1 MRYGRAVVWLL
12 TGILAGMS
20 PTVQTVE
27 AAEAA
32 AQSKPPASSAAQG
45 ADGKT
50 NTAGTAM
57 DEAAWEAALAAGAT
71 VSAVH
76 GTVTPDPAAA
86 QATPDASAAAG
97 KADVTPAANA
107 GAAQAERTVESPTAN
122 EKSDPAQAAVTSD
135 GGAAMQQV
143 QPAQQMQQ
151 ESAVVQMT
159 PPEVQA
165 AKTTAVPNAPARVQ
179 EIMQKFRLSGN
190 PRSGA
195 YSWVYTSPT
204 WTAEAVSRPA
214 AGSSYFLLAG
224 SENLRFQS
232 FDCDEVWY
240 FHEGCGMR
248 LTALL
253 ADGAVRTF
261 ELGVG
266 GAANAINPIPG
277 LDIGVDAGLCL
288 RMMADMRA
296 RFGLSK
302 DAASKLRHYDVLVPL
317 VKKVFDF
324 ATKEGV
330 MIVLKS
336 FGKRYLGKTTAK
348 YVPFIGQGIAAAA
361 GYGMMRWFARQYIED
376 CYELARLARENAV
389 TIDAEAKVLP

>member
-20 PTVQTVE
+20 PMVQAVD
-27 AAEAA
+27 AAGAA

-86 QATPDASAAAG
+86 QAAPDAA
-97 KADVTPAANA
+97 PAANA
-107 GAAQAERTVESPTAN
+107 GVAQAERPAESPTTN
-122 EKSDPAQAAVTSD
+122 ETSDAAQTALTPD

-151 ESAVVQMT
+151 EGTVVQMT

-266 GAANAINPIPG
+266 GAAMPMVLIPKG
-277 LDIGVDAGLCL
+277 QIFAAENIDPAGYSFISC
-288 RMMADMRA
+288 MT
-296 RFGLSK
+296 
-302 DAASKLRHYDVLVPL
+302 VPAL
-317 VKKVFDF
+317 ETAGIRVWQR
-324 ATKEGV
+324 EE
-330 MIVLKS
+330 L
-336 FGKRYLGKTTAK
+336 LAK
-348 YVPFIGQGIAAAA
+348 YPQAKEVIERYTDAPWGAARTQETAQA
-361 GYGMMRWFARQYIED
+361 GGD
-376 CYELARLARENAV
+376 V
-389 TIDAEAKVLP
+389 HG

>member
-1 MRYGRAVVWLL
+1 MRYGKAAVWLL

-20 PTVQTVE
+20 PTVQTVD
-27 AAEAA
+27 AA

-97 KADVTPAANA
+97 KADATPAANA

-122 EKSDPAQAAVTSD
+122 EKSDAAQAAVTSD
-135 GGAAMQQV
+135 VMEESASSYMGDEGGAVPSV
-143 QPAQQMQQ
+143 QPVQQ
-151 ESAVVQMT
+151 ESVVVQIT
-159 PPEVQA
+159 PSEVQA
-165 AKTTAVPNAPARVQ
+165 AKTTAVSNTAARVQ

-204 WTAEAVSRPA
+204 WTAEAISRPA

-232 FDCDEVWY
+232 FDCDEIWY

-248 LTALL
+248 LTVLG
-253 ADGAVRTF
+253 ADGTVRTF

-266 GAANAINPIPG
+266 GAAMPMVLIPKG
-277 LDIGVDAGLCL
+277 QIFAAENVD
-288 RMMADMRA
+288 
-296 RFGLSK
+296 S
-302 DAASKLRHYDVLVPL
+302 
-317 VKKVFDF
+317 
-324 ATKEGV
+324 
-330 MIVLKS
+330 
-336 FGKRYLGKTTAK
+336 
-348 YVPFIGQGIAAAA
+348 A
-361 GYGMMRWFARQYIED
+361 GYSFISCMTIPALETAGIRVWQRE
-376 CYELARLARENAV
+376 ELLARYPQAKEVIERYTDAPWGAARTQETAQAGGD
-389 TIDAEAKVLP
+389 IHG

>member
-1 MRYGRAVVWLL
+1 MRYGKAAVWLL

-20 PTVQTVE
+20 PTVQAVD
-27 AAEAA
+27 AAGAA

-76 GTVTPDPAAA
+76 GTVTPDSAAA
-86 QATPDASAAAG
+86 QVAPDA
-97 KADVTPAANA
+97 TPAANA
-107 GAAQAERTVESPTAN
+107 GAAQAERTVESPTTN
-122 EKSDPAQAAVTSD
+122 ETSDAALAALTPD
-135 GGAAMQQV
+135 GGAA
-143 QPAQQMQQ
+143 MQQ

-159 PPEVQA
+159 PPEIQA

-204 WTAEAVSRPA
+204 WTAEAISRPA

-248 LTALL
+248 LTVLG
-253 ADGAVRTF
+253 ADGTVRTF

-266 GAANAINPIPG
+266 GAAMPMVLIPKG
-277 LDIGVDAGLCL
+277 QIFAAENVDSAG
-288 RMMADMRA
+288 
-296 RFGLSK
+296 
-302 DAASKLRHYDVLVPL
+302 Y
-317 VKKVFDF
+317 
-324 ATKEGV
+324 
-330 MIVLKS
+330 S
-336 FGKRYLGKTTAK
+336 FISCMTIPALETAGIRVWQREELLAK
-348 YVPFIGQGIAAAA
+348 YPQAKEAIERYTDAPWGAARTQETAQA
-361 GYGMMRWFARQYIED
+361 GGDIHG
-376 CYELARLARENAV
+376 
-389 TIDAEAKVLP
+389 

>member
-20 PTVQTVE
+20 PTVQTVD
-27 AAEAA
+27 AA

-97 KADVTPAANA
+97 KADVTPAENT
-107 GAAQAERTVESPTAN
+107 GAAQAERPAESPTAN
-122 EKSDPAQAAVTSD
+122 EKSDAAQAVLTPD
-135 GGAAMQQV
+135 GGAAMQQ
-143 QPAQQMQQ
+143 MQQ
-151 ESAVVQMT
+151 ESVVVQIT
-159 PPEVQA
+159 PSEVQA
-165 AKTTAVPNAPARVQ
+165 AKTTAVSNTAARVQ

-204 WTAEAVSRPA
+204 WTAEAISRPA

-232 FDCDEVWY
+232 FDCDEIWY

-248 LTALL
+248 LTVLG
-253 ADGAVRTF
+253 ADGTVRTF

-266 GAANAINPIPG
+266 GASMPMVLIPKG
-277 LDIGVDAGLCL
+277 QIFAAENIDSAG
-288 RMMADMRA
+288 
-296 RFGLSK
+296 
-302 DAASKLRHYDVLVPL
+302 Y
-317 VKKVFDF
+317 
-324 ATKEGV
+324 
-330 MIVLKS
+330 S
-336 FGKRYLGKTTAK
+336 FISCMTIPALETAGIRVWQREELLAK
-348 YVPFIGQGIAAAA
+348 YPQAKEAIERYTDAPWGAARTQETAQA
-361 GYGMMRWFARQYIED
+361 GGDIYG
-376 CYELARLARENAV
+376 
-389 TIDAEAKVLP
+389 

>member
-20 PTVQTVE
+20 PTVQTVD
-27 AAEAA
+27 AA

-97 KADVTPAANA
+97 KADVTPAENT
-107 GAAQAERTVESPTAN
+107 GAAQAERPAESPTAN
-122 EKSDPAQAAVTSD
+122 EKSDAAQAVLTPD
-135 GGAAMQQV
+135 GGAAMQQ
-143 QPAQQMQQ
+143 MQQ
-151 ESAVVQMT
+151 ESVVVQIT
-159 PPEVQA
+159 PSEVQA
-165 AKTTAVPNAPARVQ
+165 AKTTAVSNTAARVQ

-204 WTAEAVSRPA
+204 WTAEAISRPA

-248 LTALL
+248 LTVLA
-253 ADGAVRTF
+253 ADGTVRTF

-266 GAANAINPIPG
+266 GAAMPMVLIPKG
-277 LDIGVDAGLCL
+277 QIFAAENIDSAG
-288 RMMADMRA
+288 
-296 RFGLSK
+296 
-302 DAASKLRHYDVLVPL
+302 Y
-317 VKKVFDF
+317 
-324 ATKEGV
+324 
-330 MIVLKS
+330 S
-336 FGKRYLGKTTAK
+336 FISCMTIPALETAGIRVWQREELLAK
-348 YVPFIGQGIAAAA
+348 YPQAKEAIERYTDAPWGAARTQETAQA
-361 GYGMMRWFARQYIED
+361 GGDIHG
-376 CYELARLARENAV
+376 
-389 TIDAEAKVLP
+389 

>member
-1 MRYGRAVVWLL
+1 MRYGKAAVWLL
-12 TGILAGMS
+12 TGILAGML
-20 PTVQTVE
+20 PTVQTVD
-27 AAEAA
+27 AAGAA
-32 AQSKPPASSAAQG
+32 VQSKPPASSAAQG

-76 GTVTPDPAAA
+76 GTVTPDSPAVQAA
-86 QATPDASAAAG
+86 PD
-97 KADVTPAANA
+97 TTIAANA
-107 GAAQAERTVESPTAN
+107 GAAQAERPVESPTAN
-122 EKSDPAQAAVTSD
+122 EKSDAAQAALTLD
-135 GGAAMQQV
+135 GGAEMQQM

-151 ESAVVQMT
+151 EGTVVQMT

-204 WTAEAVSRPA
+204 WTAEAISRPA

-248 LTALL
+248 LTVLA
-253 ADGAVRTF
+253 ADGTVRTF

-266 GAANAINPIPG
+266 GAAMPMVLIPRG
-277 LDIGVDAGLCL
+277 QIFAAENVDSAG
-288 RMMADMRA
+288 
-296 RFGLSK
+296 
-302 DAASKLRHYDVLVPL
+302 Y
-317 VKKVFDF
+317 
-324 ATKEGV
+324 
-330 MIVLKS
+330 S
-336 FGKRYLGKTTAK
+336 FISCMTIPALEPAGIRVWQREELLAK
-348 YVPFIGQGIAAAA
+348 YPQAKEAIERYTDAPWGAARTQETAQA
-361 GYGMMRWFARQYIED
+361 GGDIHG
-376 CYELARLARENAV
+376 
-389 TIDAEAKVLP
+389 

>member
-20 PTVQTVE
+20 PTVQTVG
-27 AAEAA
+27 AA

-76 GTVTPDPAAA
+76 GTVTPDSPAA
-86 QATPDASAAAG
+86 QAAP
-97 KADVTPAANA
+97 DVTPAANA

-122 EKSDPAQAAVTSD
+122 EKSDAAQAVLTPD
-135 GGAAMQQV
+135 GGAAM
-143 QPAQQMQQ
+143 QQMQQ

-204 WTAEAVSRPA
+204 WTAEAISRPA

-248 LTALL
+248 LTVLA
-253 ADGAVRTF
+253 ADGTVRTF

-266 GAANAINPIPG
+266 GASMPMVLIPKGQIFAAENIDSAGYSFISCMTIPALETAGIRVWQREELLAKYPQAKEAIERYT
-277 LDIGVDAGLCL
+277 DAPWG
-288 RMMADMRA
+288 AA
-296 RFGLSK
+296 R
-302 DAASKLRHYDVLVPL
+302 
-317 VKKVFDF
+317 
-324 ATKEGV
+324 TKE
-330 MIVLKS
+330 
-336 FGKRYLGKTTAK
+336 TA
-348 YVPFIGQGIAAAA
+348 QA
-361 GYGMMRWFARQYIED
+361 GGDIHG
-376 CYELARLARENAV
+376 
-389 TIDAEAKVLP
+389 

>member
-86 QATPDASAAAG
+86 QAAPDASAAAG
-97 KADVTPAANA
+97 KADATPAANA
-107 GAAQAERTVESPTAN
+107 GAVQVERTVELPTAN
-122 EKSDPAQAAVTSD
+122 EKSTAAEATVTPDVMEEPASSYMD
-135 GGAAMQQV
+135 DEGGAMPSV
-143 QPAQQMQQ
+143 QPAQQMRQ

-159 PPEVQA
+159 TPEVQA
-165 AKTTAVPNAPARVQ
+165 ATTTAVSNAAARVQ

-204 WTAEAVSRPA
+204 WTAEAISRPA

-248 LTALL
+248 LTVLA
-253 ADGAVRTF
+253 ADGTVRTF

-266 GAANAINPIPG
+266 GAAMPMVLIPKG
-277 LDIGVDAGLCL
+277 QIFAAENVD
-288 RMMADMRA
+288 
-296 RFGLSK
+296 S
-302 DAASKLRHYDVLVPL
+302 
-317 VKKVFDF
+317 
-324 ATKEGV
+324 
-330 MIVLKS
+330 
-336 FGKRYLGKTTAK
+336 
-348 YVPFIGQGIAAAA
+348 A
-361 GYGMMRWFARQYIED
+361 GYSFISCMTIPALETAGIRVWQRE
-376 CYELARLARENAV
+376 ELLARYPQAKEAIERYTDAPWGAARKQEMAQAGGD
-389 TIDAEAKVLP
+389 IHG

>member
-12 TGILAGMS
+12 TGILSGMS

-86 QATPDASAAAG
+86 QAAPDAA
-97 KADVTPAANA
+97 PAANT
-107 GAAQAERTVESPTAN
+107 GADQAERPAESPTAN
-122 EKSDPAQAAVTSD
+122 ETSDAAQAALTLD
-135 GGAAMQQV
+135 GGAAMQQM

-151 ESAVVQMT
+151 EGTVVQMT

-204 WTAEAVSRPA
+204 WTAEAISRPA

-248 LTALL
+248 LTVLG
-253 ADGAVRTF
+253 ADGTVRTF

-266 GAANAINPIPG
+266 GTAMPMVLIPKGQIFAAENVDSAGYSFISCMTIPA
-277 LDIGVDAGLCL
+277 LETAGIRVWQREELL
-288 RMMADMRA
+288 
-296 RFGLSK
+296 
-302 DAASKLRHYDVLVPL
+302 
-317 VKKVFDF
+317 
-324 ATKEGV
+324 
-330 MIVLKS
+330 
-336 FGKRYLGKTTAK
+336 AK
-348 YVPFIGQGIAAAA
+348 YPQAKEAIERYTDAPWGAARTQETAQA
-361 GYGMMRWFARQYIED
+361 GGDIHG
-376 CYELARLARENAV
+376 
-389 TIDAEAKVLP
+389 

>member
-1 MRYGRAVVWLL
+1 MRYEKAAVWLL

-20 PTVQTVE
+20 PTVQTVD
-27 AAEAA
+27 AA

-86 QATPDASAAAG
+86 QAAPDA
-97 KADVTPAANA
+97 TPAANT
-107 GAAQAERTVESPTAN
+107 GAAQAERPAESPTAN
-122 EKSDPAQAAVTSD
+122 EKSDAAQAVLTPD
-135 GGAAMQQV
+135 GGAAM
-143 QPAQQMQQ
+143 QQMQQ

-204 WTAEAVSRPA
+204 WTAEAISRPA

-232 FDCDEVWY
+232 FDCDEIWY

-248 LTALL
+248 LTVLG
-253 ADGAVRTF
+253 ADGTVRTF

-266 GAANAINPIPG
+266 GAAMPMVLIPKG
-277 LDIGVDAGLCL
+277 QIFAAENVD
-288 RMMADMRA
+288 
-296 RFGLSK
+296 S
-302 DAASKLRHYDVLVPL
+302 
-317 VKKVFDF
+317 
-324 ATKEGV
+324 
-330 MIVLKS
+330 
-336 FGKRYLGKTTAK
+336 
-348 YVPFIGQGIAAAA
+348 A
-361 GYGMMRWFARQYIED
+361 GYSFISCMTIPALETAGIRVWQRE
-376 CYELARLARENAV
+376 ELLARYPQAKEAIERYTDAPWGAARTQETAQAGG
-389 TIDAEAKVLP
+389 DLHG

>member
-20 PTVQTVE
+20 PTVQMVE
-27 AAEAA
+27 AAEVA

-86 QATPDASAAAG
+86 QAAPDATPDATL
-97 KADVTPAANA
+97 DANA
-107 GAAQAERTVESPTAN
+107 GAAQAERPAESPTAN
-122 EKSDPAQAAVTSD
+122 EKSDAAQAALTPD
-135 GGAAMQQV
+135 GGAE
-143 QPAQQMQQ
+143 MQQ
-151 ESAVVQMT
+151 ESTVVQMT

-204 WTAEAVSRPA
+204 WTAEAISRPA

-248 LTALL
+248 LTVLG
-253 ADGAVRTF
+253 ADGTVRTF

-266 GAANAINPIPG
+266 GAAMPMVLIPKG
-277 LDIGVDAGLCL
+277 QIFAAENVDSAG
-288 RMMADMRA
+288 
-296 RFGLSK
+296 
-302 DAASKLRHYDVLVPL
+302 Y
-317 VKKVFDF
+317 
-324 ATKEGV
+324 
-330 MIVLKS
+330 S
-336 FGKRYLGKTTAK
+336 FISCMTIPALETAGIRVWQREELLAK
-348 YVPFIGQGIAAAA
+348 YPQAKEAIERYTDAPWGAARTQETAQA
-361 GYGMMRWFARQYIED
+361 GGDIHG
-376 CYELARLARENAV
+376 
-389 TIDAEAKVLP
+389 

>member
-86 QATPDASAAAG
+86 QAAPDA
-97 KADVTPAANA
+97 TPEANT
-107 GAAQAERTVESPTAN
+107 GAAQAERPAESPTAN
-122 EKSDPAQAAVTSD
+122 EKSDAAQAALTLD
-135 GGAAMQQV
+135 GGAEMQQM

-151 ESAVVQMT
+151 EGTVVQMT
-159 PPEVQA
+159 PSDVQA
-165 AKTTAVPNAPARVQ
+165 AKTTAVSNTAARVQ

-204 WTAEAVSRPA
+204 WTAEAISRPA

-248 LTALL
+248 LTVLG
-253 ADGAVRTF
+253 ADGTVRTF

-266 GAANAINPIPG
+266 GAAMPMVLIPKG
-277 LDIGVDAGLCL
+277 QIFAAENVDSAG
-288 RMMADMRA
+288 
-296 RFGLSK
+296 
-302 DAASKLRHYDVLVPL
+302 Y
-317 VKKVFDF
+317 
-324 ATKEGV
+324 
-330 MIVLKS
+330 S
-336 FGKRYLGKTTAK
+336 FISCMTIPALETAGIRVWQREELLAK
-348 YVPFIGQGIAAAA
+348 YPQAKEAIERYTDAPWGAARTQETAQA
-361 GYGMMRWFARQYIED
+361 GGDIHG
-376 CYELARLARENAV
+376 
-389 TIDAEAKVLP
+389 

>member
-20 PTVQTVE
+20 PTMQTVE

-86 QATPDASAAAG
+86 QAAPDA
-97 KADVTPAANA
+97 TPAANA
-107 GAAQAERTVESPTAN
+107 GAAQAEPTVESPTAN
-122 EKSDPAQAAVTSD
+122 EKSDAAQAALTPD
-135 GGAAMQQV
+135 GGAEMQQV
-143 QPAQQMQQ
+143 QQ
-151 ESAVVQMT
+151 ESTVVQMT

-204 WTAEAVSRPA
+204 WTAEAISRPA

-232 FDCDEVWY
+232 FDCDEIWY

-248 LTALL
+248 LTVLG
-253 ADGAVRTF
+253 ADGTVRTF

-266 GAANAINPIPG
+266 GAAMPMVLIPKG
-277 LDIGVDAGLCL
+277 QIFAAENVDSAG
-288 RMMADMRA
+288 
-296 RFGLSK
+296 
-302 DAASKLRHYDVLVPL
+302 Y
-317 VKKVFDF
+317 
-324 ATKEGV
+324 
-330 MIVLKS
+330 S
-336 FGKRYLGKTTAK
+336 FISCMTIPALETAGIRVWQREELLAK
-348 YVPFIGQGIAAAA
+348 YPQAKEAIERYTDAPWGAARTQATAQA
-361 GYGMMRWFARQYIED
+361 GGDIHG
-376 CYELARLARENAV
+376 
-389 TIDAEAKVLP
+389 

>member
-1 MRYGRAVVWLL
+1 MRYEKAAVWLL

-20 PTVQTVE
+20 PTVQTVD
-27 AAEAA
+27 AA

-122 EKSDPAQAAVTSD
+122 EKSDAAQAAVTSD
-135 GGAAMQQV
+135 IMEESASSYMGDEGGAVPSV
-143 QPAQQMQQ
+143 QPVQQ
-151 ESAVVQMT
+151 ESVVVQIT
-159 PPEVQA
+159 PSEVQA
-165 AKTTAVPNAPARVQ
+165 AKTTAVSNTAARVQ

-204 WTAEAVSRPA
+204 WTAEAISRPA

-232 FDCDEVWY
+232 FDCDEIWY

-248 LTALL
+248 LTVLG
-253 ADGAVRTF
+253 ADGTVRTF

-266 GAANAINPIPG
+266 GAAMPMVLIPKG
-277 LDIGVDAGLCL
+277 QIFAAENVD
-288 RMMADMRA
+288 
-296 RFGLSK
+296 S
-302 DAASKLRHYDVLVPL
+302 
-317 VKKVFDF
+317 
-324 ATKEGV
+324 
-330 MIVLKS
+330 
-336 FGKRYLGKTTAK
+336 
-348 YVPFIGQGIAAAA
+348 A
-361 GYGMMRWFARQYIED
+361 GYSFISCMTIPALETAGIRVWQRE
-376 CYELARLARENAV
+376 ELLARYPQAKEAIERYTDAPWGAARTQETAQAGGD
-389 TIDAEAKVLP
+389 IHG

>member
-20 PTVQTVE
+20 PTVQTVD

-32 AQSKPPASSAAQG
+32 AQSKPPASSAVQG
-45 ADGKT
+45 AGGKT

-76 GTVTPDPAAA
+76 GTVTSPDPAAA
-86 QATPDASAAAG
+86 QAATDA
-97 KADVTPAANA
+97 TPAANA
-107 GAAQAERTVESPTAN
+107 GAAQAERPAESPTAN
-122 EKSDPAQAAVTSD
+122 EKSDPAQAALTPD
-135 GGAAMQQV
+135 GGAAMQQ
-143 QPAQQMQQ
+143 MQQ
-151 ESAVVQMT
+151 AGTVVQMT

-204 WTAEAVSRPA
+204 WTAEAISRPA

-248 LTALL
+248 LTVLA
-253 ADGAVRTF
+253 ADGTVRTF

-266 GAANAINPIPG
+266 GAAMPMVLIPKG
-277 LDIGVDAGLCL
+277 QIFAAENVDSAG
-288 RMMADMRA
+288 
-296 RFGLSK
+296 
-302 DAASKLRHYDVLVPL
+302 Y
-317 VKKVFDF
+317 
-324 ATKEGV
+324 
-330 MIVLKS
+330 S
-336 FGKRYLGKTTAK
+336 FISCMTIPALETAGIRVWQREELLAK
-348 YVPFIGQGIAAAA
+348 YPQAKEAIERYTDAPWGAARTQETAQAGGGIH
-361 GYGMMRWFARQYIED
+361 G
-376 CYELARLARENAV
+376 
-389 TIDAEAKVLP
+389 

>member
-20 PTVQTVE
+20 PTVQTVD
-27 AAEAA
+27 AA

-86 QATPDASAAAG
+86 QAAPDASAAAG

-107 GAAQAERTVESPTAN
+107 GAAQAERPAESPTAN
-122 EKSDPAQAAVTSD
+122 EKSDAAQAVLTPD
-135 GGAAMQQV
+135 GGAAM
-143 QPAQQMQQ
+143 QQMQQ

-165 AKTTAVPNAPARVQ
+165 AKTTAVPNAAARVQ

-204 WTAEAVSRPA
+204 WTAEAISRPA

-248 LTALL
+248 LTVLA
-253 ADGAVRTF
+253 ADGTVRTF

-266 GAANAINPIPG
+266 GASMPMVLIPKG
-277 LDIGVDAGLCL
+277 QIFAAENVDSAG
-288 RMMADMRA
+288 
-296 RFGLSK
+296 
-302 DAASKLRHYDVLVPL
+302 Y
-317 VKKVFDF
+317 
-324 ATKEGV
+324 
-330 MIVLKS
+330 S
-336 FGKRYLGKTTAK
+336 FISCMTIPALETAGIRVWQREELLAK
-348 YVPFIGQGIAAAA
+348 YPQAKEAIERYTDAPWGAARTQETAQT
-361 GYGMMRWFARQYIED
+361 GGDIHG
-376 CYELARLARENAV
+376 
-389 TIDAEAKVLP
+389 

>member
-1 MRYGRAVVWLL
+1 MRYEKAAVWLL

-20 PTVQTVE
+20 PTVQTVD
-27 AAEAA
+27 AA

-122 EKSDPAQAAVTSD
+122 EKSDAAQAAVTSD
-135 GGAAMQQV
+135 GGAAM
-143 QPAQQMQQ
+143 QQMQQ

-165 AKTTAVPNAPARVQ
+165 AKTTVIPNAPARVQ

-204 WTAEAVSRPA
+204 WTSEAISRPA

-232 FDCDEVWY
+232 FDCDEIWY

-248 LTALL
+248 LTVLG
-253 ADGAVRTF
+253 ADGTLRTF

-266 GAANAINPIPG
+266 GAAMPMVLIPKG
-277 LDIGVDAGLCL
+277 QIFAAENVD
-288 RMMADMRA
+288 
-296 RFGLSK
+296 S
-302 DAASKLRHYDVLVPL
+302 
-317 VKKVFDF
+317 
-324 ATKEGV
+324 
-330 MIVLKS
+330 
-336 FGKRYLGKTTAK
+336 
-348 YVPFIGQGIAAAA
+348 A
-361 GYGMMRWFARQYIED
+361 GYSFISCMTIPALETAGIRVWQRE
-376 CYELARLARENAV
+376 ELLARYPQAKEAIERYTDAPWGAARKQEMAQAGGD
-389 TIDAEAKVLP
+389 IHG

>member
-1 MRYGRAVVWLL
+1 MQYGRAAVWLL

-20 PTVQTVE
+20 PTVQTVD

-32 AQSKPPASSAAQG
+32 AQSKPPASSAVQG
-45 ADGKT
+45 AGGKT

-76 GTVTPDPAAA
+76 GTVTSPDPAAA
-86 QATPDASAAAG
+86 QAATDA
-97 KADVTPAANA
+97 TPAANA
-107 GAAQAERTVESPTAN
+107 GAAQAERPAESPTAN
-122 EKSDPAQAAVTSD
+122 EKSDPAQAALTPD
-135 GGAAMQQV
+135 GGAAMQQ
-143 QPAQQMQQ
+143 MQQ
-151 ESAVVQMT
+151 EGTVVQMT

-204 WTAEAVSRPA
+204 WTAEAISRPA

-248 LTALL
+248 LTVLA
-253 ADGAVRTF
+253 ADGTVRTF

-266 GAANAINPIPG
+266 GAAMPMVLIPKG
-277 LDIGVDAGLCL
+277 QIFAAENVDSAG
-288 RMMADMRA
+288 
-296 RFGLSK
+296 
-302 DAASKLRHYDVLVPL
+302 Y
-317 VKKVFDF
+317 
-324 ATKEGV
+324 
-330 MIVLKS
+330 S
-336 FGKRYLGKTTAK
+336 FISCMTIPALETAGIRVWQREELLAK
-348 YVPFIGQGIAAAA
+348 YPQAKEAIERYTDAPWGAARTQETAQAGGGIH
-361 GYGMMRWFARQYIED
+361 G
-376 CYELARLARENAV
+376 
-389 TIDAEAKVLP
+389 

>member
-122 EKSDPAQAAVTSD
+122 EKSDAAQAAVTSD
-135 GGAAMQQV
+135 GGAAM
-143 QPAQQMQQ
+143 QQMQQ

-204 WTAEAVSRPA
+204 WTSEAISRPA

-232 FDCDEVWY
+232 FDCDEIWY

-248 LTALL
+248 LTVLG
-253 ADGAVRTF
+253 ADGTLRTF

-266 GAANAINPIPG
+266 GAAMPMVLIPKG
-277 LDIGVDAGLCL
+277 QIFAAENVDSAG
-288 RMMADMRA
+288 
-296 RFGLSK
+296 
-302 DAASKLRHYDVLVPL
+302 Y
-317 VKKVFDF
+317 
-324 ATKEGV
+324 
-330 MIVLKS
+330 S
-336 FGKRYLGKTTAK
+336 FISCMTIPALETAGIRVWQREELLAK
-348 YVPFIGQGIAAAA
+348 YPQAKEAIERYTDAPWGAARTQETAQA
-361 GYGMMRWFARQYIED
+361 GGDIHG
-376 CYELARLARENAV
+376 
-389 TIDAEAKVLP
+389 

>member
-1 MRYGRAVVWLL
+1 MRYEKAAVWLL

-20 PTVQTVE
+20 PTVQTVD
-27 AAEAA
+27 AA

-86 QATPDASAAAG
+86 QAAPDA
-97 KADVTPAANA
+97 TPEANT
-107 GAAQAERTVESPTAN
+107 GAAQAERPAESPTAN
-122 EKSDPAQAAVTSD
+122 EKSDAAQAALTLD
-135 GGAAMQQV
+135 GGAEMQQM

-151 ESAVVQMT
+151 EGTVVQMT
-159 PPEVQA
+159 PSDVQA
-165 AKTTAVPNAPARVQ
+165 AKTTAVSNTAARVQ

-204 WTAEAVSRPA
+204 WTAEAISRPA

-248 LTALL
+248 LTVLA
-253 ADGAVRTF
+253 ADGTVRTY

-266 GAANAINPIPG
+266 GASMPMVLIPKG
-277 LDIGVDAGLCL
+277 QIFAAENIDSAG
-288 RMMADMRA
+288 
-296 RFGLSK
+296 
-302 DAASKLRHYDVLVPL
+302 Y
-317 VKKVFDF
+317 
-324 ATKEGV
+324 
-330 MIVLKS
+330 S
-336 FGKRYLGKTTAK
+336 FISCMTIPALETAGIRVWQREELLAK
-348 YVPFIGQGIAAAA
+348 YPQAKEAIERYTDAPWGAARTQETAQA
-361 GYGMMRWFARQYIED
+361 GGDIHG
-376 CYELARLARENAV
+376 
-389 TIDAEAKVLP
+389 

>member
-1 MRYGRAVVWLL
+1 MRYGKAAVWLL

-20 PTVQTVE
+20 PTVQAVD
-27 AAEAA
+27 AA

-57 DEAAWEAALAAGAT
+57 DEAAWEAALAAGAA

-86 QATPDASAAAG
+86 QAAPDA
-97 KADVTPAANA
+97 TPAANA
-107 GAAQAERTVESPTAN
+107 GAAQAERPAEAPTAN
-122 EKSDPAQAAVTSD
+122 ETSDAAQAALTPD

-143 QPAQQMQQ
+143 QQ
-151 ESAVVQMT
+151 ESTVVQMT

-165 AKTTAVPNAPARVQ
+165 AKTTAVPNAAARVQ

-204 WTAEAVSRPA
+204 WTAEAISRPA

-248 LTALL
+248 LTVLG
-253 ADGAVRTF
+253 ADGTVRTF

-266 GAANAINPIPG
+266 GAAMPMVLIPKG
-277 LDIGVDAGLCL
+277 QIFAAENVDSAG
-288 RMMADMRA
+288 
-296 RFGLSK
+296 
-302 DAASKLRHYDVLVPL
+302 Y
-317 VKKVFDF
+317 
-324 ATKEGV
+324 
-330 MIVLKS
+330 S
-336 FGKRYLGKTTAK
+336 FISCMTIPALETAGIRVWQREELLAK
-348 YVPFIGQGIAAAA
+348 YPQAKEAIERYTDAPWGAARTQETAQA
-361 GYGMMRWFARQYIED
+361 GGDIHG
-376 CYELARLARENAV
+376 
-389 TIDAEAKVLP
+389 

>member
-1 MRYGRAVVWLL
+1 MRYEKAAVWLL

-20 PTVQTVE
+20 PTVQTVD
-27 AAEAA
+27 AA

-76 GTVTPDPAAA
+76 GTVTPDPVAA
-86 QATPDASAAAG
+86 QAAPDA
-97 KADVTPAANA
+97 TPAENT
-107 GAAQAERTVESPTAN
+107 GAAQAERPAESPTAN
-122 EKSDPAQAAVTSD
+122 EKSDAAQAALTPD
-135 GGAAMQQV
+135 GGAAM
-143 QPAQQMQQ
+143 QQMQQ

-165 AKTTAVPNAPARVQ
+165 AKTTAVSNTAARVQ

-204 WTAEAVSRPA
+204 WTAEAISRPA

-232 FDCDEVWY
+232 FDCDEIWY

-248 LTALL
+248 LTVLA
-253 ADGAVRTF
+253 ADGTVRTF

-266 GAANAINPIPG
+266 GAAMPMVLIPKG
-277 LDIGVDAGLCL
+277 QIFAAENVD
-288 RMMADMRA
+288 
-296 RFGLSK
+296 S
-302 DAASKLRHYDVLVPL
+302 
-317 VKKVFDF
+317 
-324 ATKEGV
+324 
-330 MIVLKS
+330 
-336 FGKRYLGKTTAK
+336 
-348 YVPFIGQGIAAAA
+348 A
-361 GYGMMRWFARQYIED
+361 GYSFISCMTIPALETAGIRVWQRE
-376 CYELARLARENAV
+376 ELLARYPQAKEAIERYTDAPWGAARTQETAQAGGD
-389 TIDAEAKVLP
+389 IHG

>member
-86 QATPDASAAAG
+86 QAAPDA
-97 KADVTPAANA
+97 TPKANA
-107 GAAQAERTVESPTAN
+107 GVAQAERPAESPTTN
-122 EKSDPAQAAVTSD
+122 ETSDAAQTALTPD
-135 GGAAMQQV
+135 GGAVMQQV

-151 ESAVVQMT
+151 EGTVVQMT

-204 WTAEAVSRPA
+204 WTAEAISRPA

-248 LTALL
+248 LTVLA
-253 ADGAVRTF
+253 ADGTVRTF

-266 GAANAINPIPG
+266 GAAMPMVLIPKG
-277 LDIGVDAGLCL
+277 QIFAAENIDSAG
-288 RMMADMRA
+288 
-296 RFGLSK
+296 
-302 DAASKLRHYDVLVPL
+302 Y
-317 VKKVFDF
+317 
-324 ATKEGV
+324 
-330 MIVLKS
+330 S
-336 FGKRYLGKTTAK
+336 FISCMTIPALETAGIRVWQREELLAK
-348 YVPFIGQGIAAAA
+348 YPQAKEVIERYTDAPWGAARTRETARA
-361 GYGMMRWFARQYIED
+361 GGDIHG
-376 CYELARLARENAV
+376 
-389 TIDAEAKVLP
+389 

>member
-86 QATPDASAAAG
+86 QAAPDA
-97 KADVTPAANA
+97 TPAANA
-107 GAAQAERTVESPTAN
+107 GAAQAERPAESPTAN
-122 EKSDPAQAAVTSD
+122 EKSDAAQAALTLD

-151 ESAVVQMT
+151 EGTVVQMT

-165 AKTTAVPNAPARVQ
+165 AKTTAVPNAAARVQ

-204 WTAEAVSRPA
+204 WTAEAISRPA

-248 LTALL
+248 LTVLA
-253 ADGAVRTF
+253 ADGTVRTF

-266 GAANAINPIPG
+266 GAAMPMVLIPKG
-277 LDIGVDAGLCL
+277 QIFAAENVDSAG
-288 RMMADMRA
+288 
-296 RFGLSK
+296 
-302 DAASKLRHYDVLVPL
+302 Y
-317 VKKVFDF
+317 
-324 ATKEGV
+324 
-330 MIVLKS
+330 S
-336 FGKRYLGKTTAK
+336 FISCMTIPALETAGIRVWQREELLAK
-348 YVPFIGQGIAAAA
+348 YPQAKEAIERYTDAPWGAARMQETAQA
-361 GYGMMRWFARQYIED
+361 GGDIHG
-376 CYELARLARENAV
+376 
-389 TIDAEAKVLP
+389 

>member
-122 EKSDPAQAAVTSD
+122 EKSGAAQAAVTSD

-165 AKTTAVPNAPARVQ
+165 AKTTAVSNTAARVQ

-204 WTAEAVSRPA
+204 WTAEAISRPA

-232 FDCDEVWY
+232 FDCDEIWY

-248 LTALL
+248 LTVLG
-253 ADGAVRTF
+253 ADGTVRTF

-266 GAANAINPIPG
+266 GASMPMVLIPKG
-277 LDIGVDAGLCL
+277 QIFAAENIDSAG
-288 RMMADMRA
+288 
-296 RFGLSK
+296 
-302 DAASKLRHYDVLVPL
+302 Y
-317 VKKVFDF
+317 
-324 ATKEGV
+324 
-330 MIVLKS
+330 S
-336 FGKRYLGKTTAK
+336 FISCMTIPALETAGIRVWQREELLAK
-348 YVPFIGQGIAAAA
+348 YPQAKEAIERYTDAPWGAARTQETAQA
-361 GYGMMRWFARQYIED
+361 GGDIHG
-376 CYELARLARENAV
+376 
-389 TIDAEAKVLP
+389 

>member
-1 MRYGRAVVWLL
+1 MRYGKAAVWLL
-12 TGILAGMS
+12 TGILAEMS
-20 PTVQTVE
+20 PTVQTVD
-27 AAEAA
+27 AA
-32 AQSKPPASSAAQG
+32 AQSKPPASSAPQG
-45 ADGKT
+45 SDGKT

-97 KADVTPAANA
+97 KADATPAANA
-107 GAAQAERTVESPTAN
+107 GAAQVERTVESPTAN
-122 EKSDPAQAAVTSD
+122 EKSTAAEATVTPDVMEEPASSYMD
-135 GGAAMQQV
+135 DEGGAMPSV
-143 QPAQQMQQ
+143 QPAQQMRQ
-151 ESAVVQMT
+151 ESTVVQMT

-165 AKTTAVPNAPARVQ
+165 AKTTAVPNAAARVQ

-204 WTAEAVSRPA
+204 WTAEAISRPA

-248 LTALL
+248 LTVLG
-253 ADGAVRTF
+253 ADGTVRTF

-266 GAANAINPIPG
+266 GAAMPMVLIPKG
-277 LDIGVDAGLCL
+277 QIFAAENVDSTGYSFISCMTIPALETAGIRVWQREELL
-288 RMMADMRA
+288 
-296 RFGLSK
+296 
-302 DAASKLRHYDVLVPL
+302 
-317 VKKVFDF
+317 
-324 ATKEGV
+324 
-330 MIVLKS
+330 
-336 FGKRYLGKTTAK
+336 AK
-348 YVPFIGQGIAAAA
+348 YPQAKEAIERYTDAPWGAARTQETAQA
-361 GYGMMRWFARQYIED
+361 GGDIHG
-376 CYELARLARENAV
+376 
-389 TIDAEAKVLP
+389 

>member
-1 MRYGRAVVWLL
+1 MRYGRAAVWLL
-12 TGILAGMS
+12 TGILAGML
-20 PTVQTVE
+20 PTVQTVD
-27 AAEAA
+27 AAGAA
-32 AQSKPPASSAAQG
+32 VQSKPPASSAAQG

-76 GTVTPDPAAA
+76 GTVTPDSLAVQAA
-86 QATPDASAAAG
+86 PD
-97 KADVTPAANA
+97 TTIAANA
-107 GAAQAERTVESPTAN
+107 GAAQAERPAESPTAN
-122 EKSDPAQAAVTSD
+122 EKSDAAQAALTLD
-135 GGAAMQQV
+135 GDAE
-143 QPAQQMQQ
+143 MQQ

-159 PPEVQA
+159 PLEVQA
-165 AKTTAVPNAPARVQ
+165 AKTTAVPNAAARVQ

-204 WTAEAVSRPA
+204 WTAEAISRPA

-248 LTALL
+248 LTVLA
-253 ADGAVRTF
+253 ADGTVRTF

-266 GAANAINPIPG
+266 GAAMPMVLIPRG
-277 LDIGVDAGLCL
+277 QIFAAENVDSAG
-288 RMMADMRA
+288 
-296 RFGLSK
+296 
-302 DAASKLRHYDVLVPL
+302 Y
-317 VKKVFDF
+317 
-324 ATKEGV
+324 
-330 MIVLKS
+330 S
-336 FGKRYLGKTTAK
+336 FISCMTIPALEPAGIRVWQREELLAK
-348 YVPFIGQGIAAAA
+348 YPQAKEAIERYTDAPWGAARTQETAQA
-361 GYGMMRWFARQYIED
+361 GGDIHG
-376 CYELARLARENAV
+376 
-389 TIDAEAKVLP
+389 

>member
-1 MRYGRAVVWLL
+1 MRYGKAAVWLL

-20 PTVQTVE
+20 PTVQAVD
-27 AAEAA
+27 AAGAA
-32 AQSKPPASSAAQG
+32 SQSKPPASSAAQG

-57 DEAAWEAALAAGAT
+57 DEAAWEAALAAGAA

-86 QATPDASAAAG
+86 QAAPDA
-97 KADVTPAANA
+97 TPAANA
-107 GAAQAERTVESPTAN
+107 GAAQAERPAESPTAN
-122 EKSDPAQAAVTSD
+122 EKSDAAQAALTPD
-135 GGAAMQQV
+135 GGAEMQQV
-143 QPAQQMQQ
+143 QPVQQMQQ
-151 ESAVVQMT
+151 ESTVVQMT

-165 AKTTAVPNAPARVQ
+165 AKTTAVPNAAARVQ

-204 WTAEAVSRPA
+204 WTAEAISRPA

-266 GAANAINPIPG
+266 GAAMPMVLIPKG
-277 LDIGVDAGLCL
+277 QIFAAENIDPAGYSFISC
-288 RMMADMRA
+288 MT
-296 RFGLSK
+296 
-302 DAASKLRHYDVLVPL
+302 VPAL
-317 VKKVFDF
+317 ETAGIRVWQR
-324 ATKEGV
+324 EE
-330 MIVLKS
+330 L
-336 FGKRYLGKTTAK
+336 LAK
-348 YVPFIGQGIAAAA
+348 YPQAKEVIERYTDAPWGAARTQETAQA
-361 GYGMMRWFARQYIED
+361 GGD
-376 CYELARLARENAV
+376 V
-389 TIDAEAKVLP
+389 HG

>member
-1 MRYGRAVVWLL
+1 MRYEKAAVWLL

-20 PTVQTVE
+20 PTVQTVD
-27 AAEAA
+27 AA

-122 EKSDPAQAAVTSD
+122 EKSDAAQAVLTPD
-135 GGAAMQQV
+135 GGAAMQQ
-143 QPAQQMQQ
+143 MQQ
-151 ESAVVQMT
+151 ESVVVQIT
-159 PPEVQA
+159 PSEVQA

-204 WTAEAVSRPA
+204 WTAEAISRPA

-232 FDCDEVWY
+232 FDCDEIWY

-248 LTALL
+248 LTVLG
-253 ADGAVRTF
+253 ADGTVRTF

-266 GAANAINPIPG
+266 GASMPMVLIPKG
-277 LDIGVDAGLCL
+277 QIFAAENIDSAG
-288 RMMADMRA
+288 
-296 RFGLSK
+296 
-302 DAASKLRHYDVLVPL
+302 Y
-317 VKKVFDF
+317 
-324 ATKEGV
+324 
-330 MIVLKS
+330 S
-336 FGKRYLGKTTAK
+336 FISCMTIPALETAGIRVWQREELLAK
-348 YVPFIGQGIAAAA
+348 YPQAKEAIERYTDAPWGAARTQETAQA
-361 GYGMMRWFARQYIED
+361 GGDIHG
-376 CYELARLARENAV
+376 
-389 TIDAEAKVLP
+389 

>member
-1 MRYGRAVVWLL
+1 MRYEKAAVWLL

-20 PTVQTVE
+20 PTVQTVD
-27 AAEAA
+27 AA

-97 KADVTPAANA
+97 KADATPAANA
-107 GAAQAERTVESPTAN
+107 GAAQAERPAESPTVN
-122 EKSDPAQAAVTSD
+122 EKSDAAQAVLTPD
-135 GGAAMQQV
+135 GGAAM
-143 QPAQQMQQ
+143 QQMQQ

-204 WTAEAVSRPA
+204 WTAEAISRPA

-248 LTALL
+248 LTVLA
-253 ADGAVRTF
+253 ADGTVRTF

-266 GAANAINPIPG
+266 GASMPMVLIPKGQIFAAENIDSAGYSFISCMTIPALETAGIRVWQREELLAKYPQAKEAIERYT
-277 LDIGVDAGLCL
+277 DAPWG
-288 RMMADMRA
+288 AA
-296 RFGLSK
+296 R
-302 DAASKLRHYDVLVPL
+302 
-317 VKKVFDF
+317 
-324 ATKEGV
+324 TKE
-330 MIVLKS
+330 
-336 FGKRYLGKTTAK
+336 TA
-348 YVPFIGQGIAAAA
+348 QA
-361 GYGMMRWFARQYIED
+361 GGDIHG
-376 CYELARLARENAV
+376 
-389 TIDAEAKVLP
+389 